1 MKTGGS
7 EELGGIERRVEVELD
22 GGRESFKGRLR
33 EAVVEIRL
41 LIVLKNSVVEG
52 EVFYIKIIRTDN
64 VC

>member
-33 EAVVEIRL
+33 EVVVEFRL
-41 LIVLKNSVVEG
+41 LIVKS
-52 EVFYIKIIRTDN
+52 F
-64 VC
+64 